1 MSYLLTTTET
11 YRFES
16 ENEVT
21 AFLDSVKENQKNYIL
36 SKYSTVHK
44 EKKVKGE
51 VEDEWYRVTIVKV
64 FNKEKEPDQIV
75 NVNYVFGAE
84 GAAADE

>member
-21 AFLDSVKENQKNYIL
+21 EFLDSVKENQKNYIL
-36 SKYSTVHK
+36 SK
-44 EKKVKGE
+44 
-51 VEDEWYRVTIVKV
+51 DEWYRVTIVKE